1 MQSANESVV
10 YRQRPHA
17 LSPDVEFALAGGV
30 LSWADKKGRTGALE
44 IAQLRHCRILYDASR
59 LSAPRWIVD
68 LQGSDR
74 QELRFTSTTTAGAGG
89 MRSRNGAFLAFLG
102 HVHAALAA
110 QAPGAICRFGPG
122 LLTYC
127 LHSLLWCLP
136 VLGMFWAAYLGFT
149 TSGILAGVF
158 FTFLALYSGQFALR
172 YAYYNWPRIYDPRHP
187 PLHLLPKPSPH
198 DV

>member
-1 MQSANESVV
+1 MQSADETVA

-17 LSPDVEFALAGGV
+17 LSPEVEFTLAGGI
-30 LSWADKKGRTGALE
+30 LSWADNKGRTGALD
-44 IAQLRHCRILYDASR
+44 IARLRRCRIIYDVSR

-68 LQGSDR
+68 LRAADH

-89 MRSRNGAFLAFLG
+89 MRSRNGAFLAFLH

-110 QAPGAICRFGPG
+110 RAPEAICRFGPG
-122 LLTYC
+122 RLAYC

-136 VLGMFWAAYLGFT
+136 VLGMFWAAYLGFA
-149 TSGILAGVF
+149 TSGIIAGAF
-158 FTFLALYSGQFALR
+158 FTLLALYFAQFAVR
-172 YAYYNWPRIYDPRHP
+172 YVYINWPRPYDPRHP
-187 PLHLLPKPSPH
+187 PLHLLPKPSSR